1 MTRTLWFLI
10 IGALLVLMALLGSLV
25 KRLPLS
31 MAMLYLLIGVALGP
45 MGAGL
50 VDVDPVRHSAI
61 LEPVLEIGVLVSL
74 FSAGLKLRAPVSDL
88 RWKLPIRLAV
98 AAMLLSIAPLA
109 LAGVALLGLS
119 LGAAILLAAILA
131 PTDPVLASDVQVESP
146 ADEHQ
151 VRFALT
157 GEAGLNDGIAFPFVM
172 LGLGLMGLHALGPY
186 GARWLALD
194 VAWGLAAGVGA
205 GWVLGTLVA
214 RLVLYLRS
222 VLKEAVGLDEFLG
235 LGLLA
240 LSYGVALL
248 VHGYGF
254 LAVFTAGVALR
265 RVERKLSGG
274 RSPEAL
280 VVSAEPEQ
288 AHRSATDPEKAPA
301 YMAWAVLSFNERLE
315 RVVEVALVLL
325 VGSML
330 VASTL
335 SLRAAAVAVLLF
347 VVIRPV
353 AVRVAL
359 LGTAVPVTHRNLMAW
374 FGIRGIGSVYYLA
387 FAAGHGVP
395 SADAQA
401 LAELVLAVV
410 AASIVAHGI
419 SATPLMRL
427 YTGMHAQRRTGR

>member
-10 IGALLVLMALLGSLV
+10 IGALLILMALLGSLV

-45 MGAGL
+45 MAAGL
-50 VDVDPVRHSAI
+50 VQIDPMRHAAI
-61 LEPVLEIGVLVSL
+61 LEPILEVGVLISL

-98 AAMLLSIAPLA
+98 GAMLLSIALLA
-109 LAGVALLGLS
+109 LAGVGLLGLPA
-119 LGAAILLAAILA
+119 GAAIVLAAILA
-131 PTDPVLASDVQVESP
+131 PTDPVLASDVQVEHP
-146 ADEHQ
+146 GDEHQ

-157 GEAGLNDGIAFPFVM
+157 GEAGLNDGIALPFVM

-186 GARWLALD
+186 GARWLVLD
-194 VAWGLAAGVGA
+194 VAWGMAAGVA
-205 GWVLGTLVA
+205 VGWLLGTAIA
-214 RLVLYLRS
+214 RLVIYLRRT
-222 VLKEAVGLDEFLG
+222 LQEAVGLDEFLG

-240 LSYGVALL
+240 LSYGVAML

-274 RSPEAL
+274 RPPEEL
-280 VVSAEPEQ
+280 VVSAEPQ
-288 AHRSATDPEKAPA
+288 AEHESATDPHDAPA

-315 RVVEVALVLL
+315 RVVEVGLVLL
-325 VGSML
+325 VGAML
-330 VASTL
+330 AASSLSIRAGTL
-335 SLRAAAVAVLLF
+335 ALLLF
-347 VVIRPV
+347 VLIRPV
-353 AVRVAL
+353 SVRMAL
-359 LGTAVPVTHRNLMAW
+359 AGTGVPVIHRNLVAW
-374 FGIRGIGSVYYLA
+374 FGIRGIGSVYYLVFVVNHGLA
-387 FAAGHGVP
+387 RGAAEV
-395 SADAQA
+395 
-401 LAELVLAVV
+401 LTELVLGVV

-427 YTGMHAQRRTGR
+427 YSGRHSQRGTAK